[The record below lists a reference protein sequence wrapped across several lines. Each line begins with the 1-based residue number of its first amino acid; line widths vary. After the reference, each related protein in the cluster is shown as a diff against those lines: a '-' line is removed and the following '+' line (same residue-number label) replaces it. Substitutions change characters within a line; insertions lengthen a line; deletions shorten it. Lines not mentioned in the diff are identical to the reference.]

1 MPASDQAAEQQL
13 SFRRTRARPL
23 IRSMCVGKIEAVRR
37 KRADGLVGYKEPSG
51 RGNSANRPAVKA
63 LVIPPKNPAPWSGIG
78 NRQGAD
84 IQDQQDDDQQDGKC
98 RDCQPNPTVR
108 VLVERV
114 FGTGLDIRSDLKT
127 FLNV

>member
-1 MPASDQAAEQQL
+1 MPESDETAQQQL

-63 LVIPPKNPAPWSGIG
+63 LVIPPKNPARLVGYRES
-78 NRQGAD
+78 
-84 IQDQQDDDQQDGKC
+84 
-98 RDCQPNPTVR
+98 V
-108 VLVERV
+108 VLGYR
-114 FGTGLDIRSDLKT
+114 GSAGR
-127 FLNV
+127 